1 MPREYPLEKV
11 RNFGIFAHIDAGK
24 TTVSERVL
32 FYTGR
37 KHKIGEVHDGATT
50 MDWMEQERERG
61 ITITAAAT
69 TCYWKDHRMN
79 LIDTPGHIDFTVEV
93 KRSMRVLDG
102 GVAVFDGVAGVE
114 PQSETNWRYADDFKV
129 PRICFINKLDRT
141 GADFYKDLKSVHDR
155 LTKNAHPIQLPIGAE
170 ANFAGIVDL
179 LKMRAFV
186 FKDDLGKDIE
196 ESEIPEDLKKISQEY
211 RVKLMDAV
219 CENDEALMEK
229 YLGGQEITEEEIN
242 VVIRRAT
249 IANDFVPVMC
259 GSALKNKG
267 VQQLLDAIVAYLPS
281 PLDCPAITGVDPEDH
296 DKHLTRHAS
305 DSDPFTAL
313 AFKIAADPYVGK
325 LAFFRV
331 YSGML
336 TAGSYLLNSTTGNRE
351 RVGRIVRLHANQ
363 REEVSEVFAGD
374 IAAMVG
380 LKDTFTGHTLCDPEN
395 PILLE
400 AISFPEPV
408 ISIAI
413 EPKTKVD
420 QEKMGIALQKL
431 AEEDP
436 TFHVRTDEETNQI
449 IISGMGELHLDIL
462 VDRMKREYNVECN
475 VGQPQVSYRET
486 IKGNADGEGK
496 YIRQTGGRGQYGH
509 CLLTIEKLPAGSGI
523 EFEEVIKGGTV
534 PREFF
539 KPIEKGAREAAAR
552 GVMAGYP
559 LLDVKIILTDGSFH
573 EVDSSEAAFKI
584 AGSMAFQDAARK
596 AGVDI
601 LEPMMKV
608 EAITPEDFMGSVV
621 GDLNSKRGQIQQMHD
636 RPGLKVIEAFVP
648 LAEMF
653 GYATS
658 LRSMTQGRASYSMEF
673 HHYEP
678 VPSNVAKEIVEKR
691 GGGPKRD

>member
-1 MPREYPLEKV
+1 M
-11 RNFGIFAHIDAGK
+11 
-24 TTVSERVL
+24 
-32 FYTGR
+32 
-37 KHKIGEVHDGATT
+37 
-50 MDWMEQERERG
+50 
-61 ITITAAAT
+61 
-69 TCYWKDHRMN
+69 
-79 LIDTPGHIDFTVEV
+79 
-93 KRSMRVLDG
+93 
-102 GVAVFDGVAGVE
+102 
-114 PQSETNWRYADDFKV
+114 
-129 PRICFINKLDRT
+129 
-141 GADFYKDLKSVHDR
+141 
-155 LTKNAHPIQLPIGAE
+155 
-170 ANFAGIVDL
+170 
-179 LKMRAFV
+179 
-186 FKDDLGKDIE
+186 
-196 ESEIPEDLKKISQEY
+196 
-211 RVKLMDAV
+211 
-219 CENDEALMEK
+219 
-229 YLGGQEITEEEIN
+229 
-242 VVIRRAT
+242 
-249 IANDFVPVMC
+249 
-259 GSALKNKG
+259 
-267 VQQLLDAIVAYLPS
+267 
-281 PLDCPAITGVDPEDH
+281 
-296 DKHLTRHAS
+296 
-305 DSDPFTAL
+305 
-313 AFKIAADPYVGK
+313 
-325 LAFFRV
+325 
-331 YSGML
+331 
-336 TAGSYLLNSTTGNRE
+336 
-351 RVGRIVRLHANQ
+351 
-363 REEVSEVFAGD
+363 
-374 IAAMVG
+374 
-380 LKDTFTGHTLCDPEN
+380 
-395 PILLE
+395 
-400 AISFPEPV
+400 
-408 ISIAI
+408 
-413 EPKTKVD
+413 
-420 QEKMGIALQKL
+420 
-431 AEEDP
+431 
-436 TFHVRTDEETNQI
+436 
-449 IISGMGELHLDIL
+449 
-462 VDRMKREYNVECN
+462 ECN